1 MKKNKKLLLLGT
13 LIATIGL
20 TGCSGIN
27 QKSMSN
33 TTNYDEISAK
43 TEKYEYFKDNIG
55 LYNIDDMTWDP
66 IYDASGNNLFA
77 YNAKGQ
83 EQDNTFYTIGSTSYN
98 DFSVVAYNKECS
110 MAESI
115 YDMDESDSLI
125 PIGYYKDKKYFIHN
139 DR

>member
-43 TEKYEYFKDNIG
+43 TEKYEYF
-55 LYNIDDMTWDP
+55 
-66 IYDASGNNLFA
+66 
-77 YNAKGQ
+77 
-83 EQDNTFYTIGSTSYN
+83 
-98 DFSVVAYNKECS
+98 
-110 MAESI
+110 
-115 YDMDESDSLI
+115 
-125 PIGYYKDKKYFIHN
+125 
-139 DR
+139 

>member
-43 TEKYEYFKDNIG
+43 TEKYE
-55 LYNIDDMTWDP
+55 LLWYN
-66 IYDASGNNLFA
+66 L
-77 YNAKGQ
+77 
-83 EQDNTFYTIGSTSYN
+83 
-98 DFSVVAYNKECS
+98 VVTPRPNR
-110 MAESI
+110 I
-115 YDMDESDSLI
+115 
-125 PIGYYKDKKYFIHN
+125 
-139 DR
+139 

>member
-43 TEKYEYFKDNIG
+43 TEKYEYFKDC
-55 LYNIDDMTWDP
+55 
-66 IYDASGNNLFA
+66 
-77 YNAKGQ
+77 
-83 EQDNTFYTIGSTSYN
+83 
-98 DFSVVAYNKECS
+98 VVRANEV
-110 MAESI
+110 
-115 YDMDESDSLI
+115 LL
-125 PIGYYKDKKYFIHN
+125 
-139 DR
+139 